1 MITKRATQRSTLTL
15 TRQFFSNSRKSR
27 VNCSRGESASR
38 SKIRNGCSKW
48 PQIAHVW
55 RRKMQPVAWQARW
68 KNTPA
73 MNVLSETSAAC
84 ADPVGEELRR
94 CDEHPELSRFLTQ
107 ERHPVHLVGVAGSG
121 MSGLA
126 GLLIELGHAVSGSD
140 KATTTETDRLQR
152 LGLRFY
158 DQHLPD
164 LANRAELV
172 VFSSAIKDDNPIL
185 RGARNSGKSLVRRA
199 EALAAIMHA
208 KRGIVIAGMHGKTTT
223 SAMTAHVLREGGLHP
238 SHYVGAEIPLLGTNA
253 HWDWRGEFF
262 VTEGDE
268 SDGTLRCFRPEH
280 SLILNIEEEHLDFY
294 ADLAAIEKV
303 FEQLIDQTSG
313 TIFYNIDDPNT
324 ARLCAKRNSAVS
336 YGFSENARYRGINVE
351 LRDLGSVFC
360 VCRQGQKLGQA
371 TLNVPGE
378 HNVHNA
384 LGVIALASELGIPF
398 EKIAASLRKF
408 EHARR
413 RFEIK
418 YESDRFLLIDD
429 YAHHPTEIR
438 ATLKTARA
446 TGRRRVLA
454 MFQPH
459 RYSRTKALC
468 REFGS
473 AFDEADRVVVTD
485 VYPASEPPIPGIS
498 GQTIVD
504 EMVKRGHRG
513 ASYQPRFER
522 VHCDIGNAL
531 DVGDF
536 VLSLGA
542 GNIHEQLS
550 ILAADLVIAEKLKAV
565 VGEEGDVRLYEPLSK
580 HTTLRVGG
588 PAQFWV
594 EPRNEKAFADLIR
607 FCRDEN
613 LPLFAMGRGSNL
625 LVRDGGIRGVVVHP
639 RGGDFDK
646 IQVNSSE
653 ITAGAGVKLR
663 EIAYAARASNLGGLE
678 WMEGIPGAVG
688 GALRMN
694 AGAMGAQTF
703 EKVVRVRYLDGEGN
717 AHDKNRDELEVH
729 YRHFPLLEQNFA
741 VSATFRGSPAPREQI
756 ESRLRESQ
764 EKRRTTQ
771 PIAKSAGCIFKNPEK
786 CPAGK
791 LVDELG
797 LKNSSIGKA
806 RVSEVHG
813 NFIVNDGGATA
824 TEMLELID
832 RIKQTART
840 KRGIELETEVQIVGE
855 PV

>member
-1 MITKRATQRSTLTL
+1 MKPASEECDALADSAHEE
-15 TRQFFSNSRKSR
+15 FPSR
-27 VNCSRGESASR
+27 
-38 SKIRNGCSKW
+38 I
-48 PQIAHVW
+48 P
-55 RRKMQPVAWQARW
+55 PLDL
-68 KNTPA
+68 P
-73 MNVLSETSAAC
+73 
-84 ADPVGEELRR
+84 
-94 CDEHPELSRFLTQ
+94 RFLTR
-107 ERHPVHLVGVAGSG
+107 EHHRIHLVGVAGSG

-140 KATTTETDRLQR
+140 KVTTTETERLQR
-152 LGLRFY
+152 LGLRFH
-158 DQHLPD
+158 DQHRPEHAD
-164 LANRAELV
+164 AADLV
-172 VFSSAIKDDNPIL
+172 VFSSAIKSDNPIL
-185 RGARNSGKSLVRRA
+185 VASRDSGKPVVRRA
-199 EALAAIMHA
+199 EALAAIMRA

-253 HWDWRGEFF
+253 HWDWRGEYF
-262 VTEGDE
+262 VAEGDE
-268 SDGTLRCFRPEH
+268 SDGTLRCFHPEQ

-313 TIFYNIDDPNT
+313 TVFYNADDPNA
-324 ARLCAKRNSAVS
+324 ARLCAKRKGAVS
-336 YGFSENARYRGINVE
+336 YGFSEEAHYRGIDVE
-351 LRDLGSVFC
+351 LRDFGSVFC
-360 VCRQGQKLGQA
+360 VDRCGGKLGEA
-371 TLNVPGE
+371 ILNVPGE

-446 TGRRRVLA
+446 MGRKRVLA

-498 GQTIVD
+498 GQTIVN

-531 DVGDF
+531 DVGDL

-625 LVRDGGIRGVVVHP
+625 LVRDGGICGVVVHP

-703 EKVVRVRYLDGEGN
+703 ESVTRIRYLDAEGN
-717 AHDKNRDELEVH
+717 PHVKDRDELEVF
-729 YRHFPLLEQNFA
+729 YRRFPLLENNFA
-741 VSATFRGSPAPREQI
+741 ISATFRTQPAERAEI
-756 ESRLRESQ
+756 DSRLRESQ

-771 PIAKSAGCIFKNPEK
+771 PIAKSAGCIFKNPAGI
-786 CPAGK
+786 PAGR

-797 LKNSSIGKA
+797 LKNSRVGNA

-824 TEMLELID
+824 AEVLQLID
-832 RIKQTART
+832 KIQSAARAM
-840 KRGIELETEVQIVGE
+840 RGIELETEVEIVGE
-855 PV
+855 PE

>member
-1 MITKRATQRSTLTL
+1 MLLGGWLPQWRNIRLMKPVSEECSAPADRVRAIDLPR
-15 TRQFFSNSRKSR
+15 
-27 VNCSRGESASR
+27 
-38 SKIRNGCSKW
+38 I
-48 PQIAHVW
+48 
-55 RRKMQPVAWQARW
+55 
-68 KNTPA
+68 
-73 MNVLSETSAAC
+73 
-84 ADPVGEELRR
+84 
-94 CDEHPELSRFLTQ
+94 LTQ
-107 ERHPVHLVGVAGSG
+107 EHHRIHLVGVAGSG

-126 GLLIELGHAVSGSD
+126 ARLIELGNTVSGSD
-140 KATTTETDRLQR
+140 KASTMETDRLQR
-152 LGLRFY
+152 LGLRFCEQLRPE
-158 DQHLPD
+158 DACPAD
-164 LANRAELV
+164 LV
-172 VFSSAIKDDNPIL
+172 VFSSALKSDNPVL
-185 RGARNSGKSLVRRA
+185 VTGRDSGKPVVRRA
-199 EALAAIMHA
+199 EALAAIMRA

-253 HWDWRGEFF
+253 HWDWRGEYF
-262 VTEGDE
+262 VAEGDE
-268 SDGTLRCFRPEH
+268 SDGTLRCFHPEQ

-313 TIFYNIDDPNT
+313 TVFYNADDPNA
-324 ARLCAKRNSAVS
+324 ARLCAKRKGAVS
-336 YGFSENARYRGINVE
+336 YGFSEEAHYRGIDVE
-351 LRDLGSVFC
+351 LRDFGSVFC
-360 VCRQGQKLGQA
+360 VDRCGGKLGEA
-371 TLNVPGE
+371 ILNVPGE

-446 TGRRRVLA
+446 MGRKRVLA

-550 ILAADLVIAEKLKAV
+550 ILAADLVIAEKLKAA

-607 FCRDEN
+607 FCGDEN
-613 LPLFAMGRGSNL
+613 FPLFVMGRGSNL
-625 LVRDGGIRGVVVHP
+625 LVGDGGIRGAVVHP

-646 IQVNSSE
+646 IEINGVE
-653 ITAGAGVKLR
+653 ITAGAGTKLK
-663 EIAYAARASNLGGLE
+663 EVAYASRASNLGGLE

-703 EKVVRVRYLDGEGN
+703 EKVVSILYLDPEGN
-717 AHDKNRDELEVH
+717 AHNKKRDELEVH
-729 YRHFPLLEQNFA
+729 YRRFPLLEQNYA
-741 VSATFRGSPAPREQI
+741 ISATFRGTPAKREQI
-756 ESRLRESQ
+756 E
-764 EKRRTTQ
+764 
-771 PIAKSAGCIFKNPEK
+771 A
-786 CPAGK
+786 
-791 LVDELG
+791 
-797 LKNSSIGKA
+797 
-806 RVSEVHG
+806 
-813 NFIVNDGGATA
+813 
-824 TEMLELID
+824 
-832 RIKQTART
+832 
-840 KRGIELETEVQIVGE
+840 
-855 PV
+855 